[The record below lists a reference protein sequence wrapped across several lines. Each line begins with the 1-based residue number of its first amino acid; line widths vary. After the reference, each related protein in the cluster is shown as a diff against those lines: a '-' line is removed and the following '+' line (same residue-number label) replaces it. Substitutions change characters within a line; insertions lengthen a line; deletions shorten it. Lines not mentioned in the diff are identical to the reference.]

1 MPWPWRTRHRDARP
15 TSERPVTPS
24 GHTRFEHDYV
34 ERARDGT
41 LRRRPPEP
49 HERRRFV
56 LTLGRPRLLRFW
68 KREVVRRKG
77 ETSEGFER
85 TTLVYVGERFAGED
99 YRRRSPLLVLGLFR
113 RRGPRPWLGFG
124 HLVPDLEAARA
135 PAAAP
140 PHRRGR
146 VRPYLNLYAHPGLM
160 YELYAGLTLGRS
172 EA

>member
-1 MPWPWRTRHRDARP
+1 VSQFRQRATVR
-15 TSERPVTPS
+15 SPVT
-24 GHTRFEHDYV
+24 GAV
-34 ERARDGT
+34 ELRAVVAAC
-41 LRRRPPEP
+41 PPI
-49 HERRRFV
+49 
-56 LTLGRPRLLRFW
+56 LRFW

-113 RRGPRPWLGFG
+113 RRGPRLWFGFEVTWYPTRKR
-124 HLVPDLEAARA
+124 HA
-135 PAAAP
+135 PPRPLLHVGAAP
-140 PHRRGR
+140 RRGR

-160 YELYAGLTLGRS
+160 YELYTGLTLGRS